1 MQPGTKTLVQNNIKK
16 DPKKIPF
23 FCKQFKQK
31 RDHST
36 FPFPPH
42 IKMNEELMVRGVEIL
57 GDPQQKEQ
65 QQQNN
70 RHNNT
75 STGVGTS
82 TTMNFNE
89 EDEDEELDENFY
101 MRFIPKELQF
111 QLTDCCQCI
120 RDVNILRKE
129 LQIEKMLHAE
139 QQRHHGSSL
148 KPLIP
153 PPPSSTLSSN
163 YEPDI
168 RKIIHVTVNSK
179 KKRFDCFR
187 GGKGF

>member
-1 MQPGTKTLVQNNIKK
+1 MQPGTKTLAQNNGIKK

-31 RDHST
+31 RDHSST
-36 FPFPPH
+36 FPFPQH
-42 IKMNEELMVRGVEIL
+42 IKLNEELMVKGVEIL
-57 GDPQQKEQ
+57 GDPQQKPQ
-65 QQQNN
+65 SMV
-70 RHNNT
+70 RASSLSSGH
-75 STGVGTS
+75 VAP
-82 TTMNFNE
+82 TTVFNE
-89 EDEDEELDENFY
+89 EDEDLELDENFY

-129 LQIEKMLHAE
+129 LHIEKMLHGE
-139 QQRHHGSSL
+139 QQRHHPGSAL

-168 RKIIHVTVNSK
+168 RKIIHVTVNNK
-179 KKRFDCFR
+179 KKKLDWFK
-187 GGKGF
+187 GG